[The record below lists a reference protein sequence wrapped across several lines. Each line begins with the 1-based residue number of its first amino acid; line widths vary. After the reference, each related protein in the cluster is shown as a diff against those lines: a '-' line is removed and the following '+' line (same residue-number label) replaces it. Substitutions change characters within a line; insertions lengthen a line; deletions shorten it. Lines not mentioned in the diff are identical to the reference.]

1 MPISPI
7 TNVNNQMQFPGQQD
21 PDKEK
26 DQVGKPSSIA
36 FQKPQE
42 AQAIQAIQKPEKAPE
57 AQLTPTTK
65 MKSGGRVRGC
75 GIAQRGLTRGKM
87 V

>member
-1 MPISPI
+1 MAGSFWDMAHMPNPVLAEEE
-7 TNVNNQMQFPGQQD
+7 NDKKKNQLMNLAD
-21 PDKEK
+21 T
-26 DQVGKPSSIA
+26 A
-36 FQKPQE
+36 QK
-42 AQAIQAIQKPEKAPE
+42 AQAIQSAPA

-75 GIAQRGLTRGKM
+75 GIARKGLTRGKM